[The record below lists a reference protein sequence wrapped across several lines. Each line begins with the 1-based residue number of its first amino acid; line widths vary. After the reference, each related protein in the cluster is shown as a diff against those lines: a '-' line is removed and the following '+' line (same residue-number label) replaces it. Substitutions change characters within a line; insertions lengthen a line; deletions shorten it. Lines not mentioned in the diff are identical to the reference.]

1 MRRHDGRGWTV
12 RVGWAVPALALA
24 MALGGCGATPPEA
37 SLEASAVAAPAA
49 APAPQRAGDSPDGG
63 KRLVGLFAEG
73 RVEPSWVL
81 PSIVPAPQL
90 GLEFRARYAWPAAED
105 DEALDLQVFVTGVDA
120 PIGLPVP
127 PDRVVSH
134 LRARVDRV
142 RVSRTPE
149 PNLVI
154 TGVVIATPT
163 SSPFGPLVGRLV
175 TVAAGFTNGTTTTFQ
190 QIGGPV
196 AGSHSTLLPVATGS
210 LRFARDD

>member
-1 MRRHDGRGWTV
+1 MV
-12 RVGWAVPALALA
+12 RVGWAAPALALA
-24 MALGGCGATPPEA
+24 MALGGCGAAPPA
-37 SLEASAVAAPAA
+37 ANLEASAVAAPAA
-49 APAPQRAGDSPDGG
+49 APALRQAGHSSDEG

-81 PSIVPAPQL
+81 PSIVPTPPP
-90 GLEFRARYAWPAAED
+90 GTEFRARYAWPAADD
-105 DEALDLQVFVTGVDA
+105 DEALDVQVFVTGVYA
-120 PIGLPVP
+120 PIGLPLP
-127 PDRVVSH
+127 PENVVSH

-149 PNLVI
+149 PSLLI
-154 TGVVIATPT
+154 TGVVRATPT
-163 SSPFGPLVGRLV
+163 ASPFGPLVGRLV
-175 TVAAGFTNGTTTTFQ
+175 TVAAGFTEGDTTTFR